1 MKTKK
6 LAFNSI
12 LILVFFSILTF
23 QVLARSSFSLGTQE
37 VKVSKELAEGEVETY
52 KIELESNIAGI
63 SYYIRSNQPSMCWVR
78 VYDPSGE
85 KIHSKNFGNLF
96 GRFLGRSETETIEN
110 MSNGQYTL
118 DVMSPSY
125 GTCGYELY
133 LTGLTED
140 KLLSNHQTVVY
151 KTNQEL
157 IKKED
162 TINSLKKTINNLKE
176 ELDEYDEKITKM
188 EKENEDINKTLNLAE
203 NTIKKLNEEKEDMQ
217 KRINLLTKLFYAL
230 VIVVIGLVSYY
241 FYRRNQKRNKK

>member
-6 LAFNSI
+6 LAFDSI
-12 LILVFFSILTF
+12 LILVFFSILTY
-23 QVLARSSFSLGTQE
+23 QVLARISFSLGTEE
-37 VKVSKELAEGEVETY
+37 VKVSKELVEGEIETY
-52 KIELESNIAGI
+52 NIELESNMAGI

-78 VYDPSGE
+78 LYDPSGG
-85 KIHSKNFGNLF
+85 KIYSKNFGDLF

-140 KLLSNHQTVVY
+140 KLLSNPQTEVY

-176 ELDEYDEKITKM
+176 ELDEYDAKITNL
-188 EKENEDINKTLNLAE
+188 EKVNEDINKTLKIAE
-203 NTIKKLNEEKEDMQ
+203 NTIQKLNKEKEDMQ
-217 KRINLLTKLFYAL
+217 RRINLLTKTFYAL
-230 VIVVIGLVSYY
+230 VIVIISLALYY
-241 FYRRNQKRNKK
+241 FYRHNQKRKKK